1 MLLELTIT
9 NFAIIDRLTLSFS
22 EGFNVLTGETGAGKS
37 IVIDAVSALL
47 GSKLGADYVRAG
59 ADQARVEG
67 VFLVSE
73 RDNGKLGQFERIQH
87 LLGEYGLEDGEGTVI
102 LSREIGVSGRS
113 VSRVNGR
120 AVPAAV
126 LQQIGSLLVDI
137 HGQSEH
143 LSLLKVSQHT
153 ELLDEY
159 AGVHQLRAQIA
170 DKVSCLRQVRRDL
183 QILLQDERELA
194 RRMDLLRFQADEI
207 RAAALEPG
215 EEEKLDLERRILSN
229 AEMLVAAA
237 DQAYK
242 LLYEG
247 LEEQR
252 SVSDLLGEASLKI
265 GEMARLDPGLQG
277 ELAAVESASFQVEE
291 VARSLRTYR
300 DRVDFDPARLGM
312 IEERLE
318 LIRDLK
324 RKYGSSIEEIT
335 RFGEQ
340 AAAELESLS
349 HSEERLIELRDQE
362 STLLLD
368 IAALAEELTKARAEA
383 SAELARA
390 MESELADLNM
400 PKARFSV
407 SMERSESPDGVL
419 LSDGRRYAFDATG
432 VDRVEFMVSPNPGEP
447 LKPLAKIASG
457 GETARLMLA
466 LKAILSKADPVSTLI
481 FDEIDQG
488 IGGRSGQVVGK
499 KLWGLARAHQ
509 VICVTHLAQI
519 ACFADAHFSVAKQVT
534 GDRTTTG
541 VLALS
546 DERRVDEIIAMLGGV
561 AGSEI
566 GRRNADE
573 MLLEA
578 NSWKDQASQS
588 GAVTA

>member
-159 AGVHQLRAQIA
+159 AGVHELRAQIA